1 MTETFEHT
9 LIYYP
14 VVMEVWSRV
23 AEWIKKRTQIA
34 QKGTR
39 LVVRLDPAA
48 PAVRATSGSPPA
60 RQMRHLAPDS
70 PGLYCHQPST
80 NNNQQPLSTSSH
92 NLLPPPVLSL
102 TKTLSFYIYNRIKR
116 NRTLS
121 VVDDDYVN
129 LSDLQSNTEM
139 LVTEPATAFRIPALR
154 FAPDCRLLSRSRSL
168 LVPCNKIT
176 RRNNFAK
183 SRIRASAEELSG
195 PVKQA
200 KPQRYHPS
208 EDISDSEE
216 SDENGDAIL
225 GPAETSRTVIEVNSK
240 AMLMFSGAVGDGV
253 HENIFW
259 PDLPYVTDEHG
270 NIYFQVKNDEDI
282 LQTLTS
288 EDILV
293 QVIIGLD
300 TTEMVTEMELIGQAE
315 SDFDMEDIED
325 EDSGTD
331 DDDEDDDDDDDDE
344 DDDESGGYENE
355 WVSLLE
361 EGEDDGDPG
370 DWAKLETMRSSHPMH
385 FAKQMA
391 QVKKV
396 KESQVVSDDPV
407 DYMDQPPAGLA
418 IQGVLRPA
426 FIEENSVKNK
436 YMLDSPSDDEEA
448 NMSEGK
454 EDDLAVINGHRYE
467 MEPTQDGPNTE
478 EELQKDQISGNG
490 TSYYKLE
497 FVKIHLISAHGN
509 QTFVEVE
516 DFRRAKPDAIA
527 HSASKIISRLKSGGE
542 KTTLALKSLC
552 WRCKGL
558 QVEEVAV
565 IGVDTLG
572 FDVRVCS
579 GRQVQ
584 TLRFAFK
591 RKASSEY
598 SAERQLNNLLFPRIP
613 GKQQKQK
620 ETHQTEL

>member
-1 MTETFEHT
+1 
-9 LIYYP
+9 
-14 VVMEVWSRV
+14 
-23 AEWIKKRTQIA
+23 
-34 QKGTR
+34 
-39 LVVRLDPAA
+39 
-48 PAVRATSGSPPA
+48 
-60 RQMRHLAPDS
+60 
-70 PGLYCHQPST
+70 
-80 NNNQQPLSTSSH
+80 
-92 NLLPPPVLSL
+92 
-102 TKTLSFYIYNRIKR
+102 
-116 NRTLS
+116 
-121 VVDDDYVN
+121 
-129 LSDLQSNTEM
+129 M
-139 LVTEPATAFRIPALR
+139 LVIEPATAFRIPTVR
-154 FAPDCRLLSRSRSL
+154 FAPDSRLLSNSRSSL
-168 LVPCNKIT
+168 IPCNKIT
-176 RRNNFAK
+176 RRNNLGK
-183 SRIRASAEELSG
+183 NRIRASAAEELSG

-259 PDLPYVTDEHG
+259 PDLPYATDEHG

-288 EDILV
+288 EDTLV

-300 TTEMVTEMELIGQAE
+300 TTEMVSEMELLGQAE
-315 SDFDMEDIED
+315 SDFDMEEIED
-325 EDSGTD
+325 ENSGTD
-331 DDDEDDDDDDDDE
+331 DEDNDDDDGDYDDDE
-344 DDDESGGYENE
+344 DDDESGGYDNE

-361 EGEDDGDPG
+361 EGDDDEDPG
-370 DWAKLETMRSSHPMH
+370 DWAKLDTMRSSHPMQ

-391 QVKKV
+391 QF
-396 KESQVVSDDPV
+396 VSDDPV

-418 IQGVLRPA
+418 IQGVLRPT
-426 FIEENSVKNK
+426 FLEENFVINK
-436 YMLDSPSDDEEA
+436 HMLDSQSKDEEA
-448 NMSEGK
+448 DQIPESK
-454 EDDLAVINGHRYE
+454 EEDLDVINGHRYE
-467 MEPTQDGPNTE
+467 PGPSQDGPNSE
-478 EELQKDQISGNG
+478 EESQKDQVSGNG

-516 DFRRAKPDAIA
+516 DFKRAKPDAIA
-527 HSASKIISRLKSGGE
+527 HSAPKIISRLKSGGE

-565 IGVDTLG
+565 IGVDSLG

-591 RKASSEY
+591 KRASSEY
-598 SAERQLNNLLFPRIP
+598 SAERQLNNLLFPRVP

-620 ETHQTEL
+620 EAHQTEL